1 LLFALFEPERIAPSA
16 QNFLYLRLSTVCRT
30 RVKHNLLIYGSLRT
44 VSAERQKVQEQ
55 IHAASFSVPEP
66 RADCFRNCL
75 GKNALKAPAGE
86 LLIDKARQPGLSAPE
101 MTVLFGG
108 LRVNYGGT
116 DYGAF
121 TAQSVPL
128 SNAFFSNL
136 MDMSAEWK
144 SAKDEDLCEG
154 IGHKTGKR
162 RGIATAWTLRLAP
175 TPSSVRSRKM
185 TRSPVPRRC
194 SCTISSPPGTR

>member
-1 LLFALFEPERIAPSA
+1 L
-16 QNFLYLRLSTVCRT
+16 
-30 RVKHNLLIYGSLRT
+30 
-44 VSAERQKVQEQ
+44 AERHKVQEQ

-66 RADCFRNCL
+66 RADGFRNCL
-75 GKNALKAPAGE
+75 GKNALKSPAGE

-116 DYGAF
+116 DYEVF

-128 SNAFFSNL
+128 SNDFFSYL
-136 MDMSAEWK
+136 EDMSAEWK
-144 SAKDEDLCEG
+144 PAKDEDLCEG
-154 IGHKTGKR
+154 IGHKTGKHR
-162 RGIATAWTLRLAP
+162 RTGTALTLRLAT

-185 TRSPVPRRC
+185 TRSPAPRRC
-194 SCTISSPPGTR
+194 SCTASSPPGTR

>member
-1 LLFALFEPERIAPSA
+1 L
-16 QNFLYLRLSTVCRT
+16 
-30 RVKHNLLIYGSLRT
+30 
-44 VSAERQKVQEQ
+44 AERQKVQEQ
-55 IHAASFSVPEP
+55 THAASFSVPEP
-66 RADCFRNCL
+66 RADGFRNCL

-116 DYGAF
+116 DYGVF

-128 SNAFFSNL
+128 SNDFFSYL
-136 MDMSAEWK
+136 EDMSAEWK
-144 SAKDEDLCEG
+144 PAIEDGLCKG
-154 IGHKTGKR
+154 IGHKTGKHR
-162 RGIATAWTLRLAP
+162 RTGTAWTLRLAP

-185 TRSPVPRRC
+185 TRSPAPRRC